1 MKGSLMLRFRHFG
14 KISWR
19 MSYVIGLCALVCLP
33 LRSAD
38 TDFRKTVG
46 YRTGDGDASGEI
58 RWNSAMR
65 QLSLHD
71 ASGKEMT
78 WPPSLTIVDP
88 KPRLPIPTPIERP
101 DEVVAVFGYRERLRG
116 RIRSL
121 NDREN
126 LIWSIGDSS
135 ENVSVD
141 PASAFAWSTN
151 PGKWTLLFRSF
162 ESPEDPSTFVPREQ
176 AADGTR
182 MLRLSGTRRET
193 PYRYG
198 ERISDRALIQIAFE
212 ENAIADENGPLTLAT
227 YAGSAEEPFV
237 SVTLRTAGDNWE
249 LSSPQDERTLVAKIP
264 RRPGMHRLSMFF
276 GEDRVRFCV
285 DEAVALTMRTP
296 ASAGPLASVSI
307 GAEKERP
314 RVVDALIAT
323 VFGPPAHL
331 LQWPVEDDL
340 LKIAEG
346 HEWLGTLRSLSGGQ
360 WRFLENERQLSI
372 PLGLTSTWIPPVRR
386 SGGQWALGP
395 VIEVTFYGATES
407 LWRTEA
413 DDGYFASLGLLMPPG
428 KSQDRVEGAVENC
441 DASGITLR
449 LSQGGK
455 VVIPFESVVAI
466 ERRNAVGLRVID
478 SCPHHLGDEVDLR
491 VIPPEPL
498 GNRLELA
505 FQAKEEEAGWPLEL
519 AIDAVEVLGPN
530 SPKFGDLIRK
540 GELLTELRLNGNML
554 GTLNEKV
561 ALSNET
567 PERLRFAIPAG
578 VVKPGTN
585 RIEFRLKGRSNDP
598 NYLDDLG
605 ILGVRLYRT
614 HP

>member
-1 MKGSLMLRFRHFG
+1 MKGSQMLRFRHFG
-14 KISWR
+14 MISR
-19 MSYVIGLCALVCLP
+19 LVSYAVGLCALVCLP

-38 TDFRKTVG
+38 TDFRKVIS
-46 YRTGDGDASGEI
+46 YRTGGVDASGEI
-58 RWNSAMR
+58 RWDTASR

-71 ASGKEMT
+71 ASGKVVA
-78 WPPSLTIVDP
+78 WPPVLTILDP
-88 KPRLPIPTPIERP
+88 KPQASIPTPIERP
-101 DEVVAVFGYRERLRG
+101 DEVVAVLGYRERLRG

-121 NDREN
+121 KDREN
-126 LIWSIGDSS
+126 LIWSIGDSP
-135 ENVSVD
+135 ENVNVD

-151 PGKWTLLFRSF
+151 PGKWTLLFDSF
-162 ESPEDPSTFVPREQ
+162 ESQEDPATFEPREH
-176 AADGTR
+176 AADGSR
-182 MLRLSGTRRET
+182 MLRLSGTRRMAA
-193 PYRYG
+193 YRLG
-198 ERISDRALIQIAFE
+198 QRFADQALVQLAFE
-212 ENAIADENGPLTLAT
+212 ENAIADENGPLTLTT
-227 YAGSAEEPFV
+227 YAGTAEEPFV
-237 SVTLRTAGDNWE
+237 SVTLRTAGENWE

-264 RRPGMHRLSMFF
+264 RRPGIHRLSMFF

-285 DEAVALTMRTP
+285 DESVALTMRTP
-296 ASAGPLASVSI
+296 VAAGPLASVSI
-307 GAEKERP
+307 SASKENP
-314 RVVDALIAT
+314 RIVDALIAA
-323 VFGPPAHL
+323 VFGPAAHL
-331 LQWPVEDDL
+331 LQWPVADDL

-360 WRFLENERQLSI
+360 WRFQENERQIGI

-395 VIEVTFYGATES
+395 VIELTFYGATQS
-407 LWRTEA
+407 LWRSEA
-413 DDGYFASLGLLMPPG
+413 DDGYFASLGLLTPPG

-441 DASGITLR
+441 DASGIALR

-455 VVIPFESVVAI
+455 VVVPFERIVAI
-466 ERRNAVGLRVID
+466 ERRNAIGLRVID

-505 FQAKEEEAGWPLEL
+505 FQANEEEAAWPLEL

-540 GELLTELRLNGNML
+540 GELLTELRLNGNLL

-578 VVKPGTN
+578 VVKAGTN
-585 RIEFRLKGRSNDP
+585 RIEFLLKGRSNDP
-598 NYLDDLG
+598 DYLDDLG

-614 HP
+614 QR